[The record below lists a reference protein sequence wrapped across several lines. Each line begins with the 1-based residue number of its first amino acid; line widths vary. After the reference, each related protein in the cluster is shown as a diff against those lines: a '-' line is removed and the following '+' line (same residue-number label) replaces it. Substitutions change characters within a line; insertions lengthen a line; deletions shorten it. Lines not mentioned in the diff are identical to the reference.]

1 MSGGKETGASIM
13 RVFILSVLAAL
24 LLGTAGWFGLG
35 AIQESSADAFAT
47 NSTRLDQQE
56 TVNIFGREGG

>member
-1 MSGGKETGASIM
+1 M